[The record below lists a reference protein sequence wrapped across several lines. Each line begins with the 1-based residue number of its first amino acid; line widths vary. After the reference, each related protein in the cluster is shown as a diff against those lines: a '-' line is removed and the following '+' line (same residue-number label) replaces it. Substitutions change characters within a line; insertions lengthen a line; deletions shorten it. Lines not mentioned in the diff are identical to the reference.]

1 MNTENNELTTQE
13 ILQLPLSKIKKIFK
27 TDPENPAAF
36 KKAHIAAGISTQIFI
51 EKFIDQAVTIHQLQT
66 KNPNSNRLTY
76 DDLAEVSHIDPF
88 VFLKLLIPP
97 RVELIEAYNNEQL
110 RYCFMDDNQKPLDAM
125 KSIGLVNAE
134 GVPRDED
141 FSESEEGEEDNK
153 DDGDY
158 DEDNEEEEDVVKK
171 MNLVEK
177 VVKNDV
183 TENNDADI
191 IEEGEEEEEED
202 YEEEDDEDEDE
213 DEDDMEDDQD
223 MDDDDE

>member
-1 MNTENNELTTQE
+1 MNTENDELTTQE

-141 FSESEEGEEDNK
+141 FSESEEGEEENK
-153 DDGDY
+153 DDEDY
-158 DEDNEEEEDVVKK
+158 GEDNEEEEDVVRK

-183 TENNDADI
+183 PENKDADI
-191 IEEGEEEEEED
+191 IEEED
-202 YEEEDDEDEDE
+202 YEEEDDEDD
-213 DEDDMEDDQD
+213 DDMDDDQD
-223 MDDDDE
+223 MDYD

>member
-141 FSESEEGEEDNK
+141 FSESEEWEEENK
-153 DDGDY
+153 D
-158 DEDNEEEEDVVKK
+158 DEDNEEEEDVVRK

-177 VVKNDV
+177 VIKNDV
-183 TENNDADI
+183 PENKDADI
-191 IEEGEEEEEED
+191 IEEGEEGEEED
-202 YEEEDDEDEDE
+202 YEEEDD
-213 DEDDMEDDQD
+213 DDDLEDDQD

>member
-125 KSIGLVNAE
+125 KGIGLVNAE

-141 FSESEEGEEDNK
+141 FSESEEADEENK
-153 DDGDY
+153 DDEDY

-177 VVKNDV
+177 VVKNGV
-183 TENNDADI
+183 TENNDEDI
-191 IEEGEEEEEED
+191 IEKSEEGEEEED
-202 YEEEDDEDEDE
+202 YEEEDDEDD
-213 DEDDMEDDQD
+213 DDMDDDQD
-223 MDDDDE
+223 MDDDE

>member
-1 MNTENNELTTQE
+1 MNTENDELTTQE

-141 FSESEEGEEDNK
+141 FSESEEGEEENK
-153 DDGDY
+153 DDEDY
-158 DEDNEEEEDVVKK
+158 GEDNEEEEDVVRK

-183 TENNDADI
+183 PENKDADI
-191 IEEGEEEEEED
+191 IEEED
-202 YEEEDDEDEDE
+202 YEEEDDEDD
-213 DEDDMEDDQD
+213 DDMEDDQD
-223 MDDDDE
+223 MDDE